1 MDNDSISSELQE
13 LFDLFK
19 SGALSKEEYDQLK
32 SQILGAGKS
41 QKTETV
47 AKEIQSASVKEPI
60 IEPLPTEESAPEPL
74 SKNVDDSKMQ
84 SSKNKTE
91 ESDLKIDS
99 KSRVKRI
106 VMITIPLILII
117 VGTIY
122 TLNNKMNVPAKNQNQ
137 ELESIHES
145 NPSIVEPSAQKH
157 NSIWDE
163 ASAKKS
169 IMDEL
174 SIFNNWSNTLS
185 GDTTQISHIVSGFS
199 KVNID
204 TEDLMVGLV
213 FSDNGENDCNAC
225 AGGVL
230 SIFEFRDHNGWKL
243 EKKAIAFMNNKSID
257 NPPNNIGIYRISPDN
272 YGVLVNYTISGGS
285 FGGVSEKLKTLYG
298 FIDNDFKPMLYGG
311 EEKIAFIIKTDGFY
325 DIEVTENNTE
335 VKTIYKFNGNEY
347 VK

>member
-1 MDNDSISSELQE
+1 MDNDSISSKLQE

-204 TEDLMVGLV
+204 TEDIMVGLV

-285 FGGVSEKLKTLYG
+285 FGGVSEKYKTLYG
-298 FIDNDFKPMLYGG
+298 FIDNDFKPILDSG
-311 EEKIAFIIKTDGFY
+311 EDKIAFIIKTDGFY
-325 DIEVTENNTE
+325 DIEVTENSTR

-347 VK
+347 VN